1 MKTTIEI
8 QHKELNIKD
17 VNIDKYIKEQLKEKG
32 VKATDVDTLNVYYIP
47 DQLNVYY
54 VAKKK
59 DGTEI
64 KDSFDAHL
72 VPEYPEAPVK
82 KATRK
87 TPVKKA
93 EKPAA
98 KVAAK
103 PVVKPVVKA
112 AAKPTAKASKK
123 VALKK

>member
-17 VNIDKYIKEQLKEKG
+17 VNIDKYVKEQLKEKG
-32 VKATDVDTLNVYYIP
+32 VKVTEVDT
-47 DQLNVYY
+47 LNVYY

-93 EKPAA
+93 EKPAT

-112 AAKPTAKASKK
+112 AAKPTVKASKK